1 MRRVFYWPHM
11 SAEIFSTVRDFAS
24 CARERIKQRKRREP
38 LQLFQ
43 ATGLLEDVGF
53 EILGPFPTTK
63 QGFKSL
69 LVMTDRFS
77 KLTQV
82 IPLRTTEAYDCA
94 VAFVEHWV

>member
-1 MRRVFYWPHM
+1 MRFVFYWQQM
-11 SAEIFSTVRDFAS
+11 SGEIFSTVRDCPS
-24 CARERIKQRKRREP
+24 CARERFKQSKRRET

-43 ATGLLEDVGF
+43 ATGPLEDVG
-53 EILGPFPTTK
+53 IDLLGPFSTTK

-82 IPLRTTEAYDCA
+82 IPLRTKEVYDRA
-94 VAFVEHWV
+94 VAFV